1 MVLGHHLRTKNEWDR
16 VMRSEILF
24 QQKFKI
30 HGGDF
35 VNAGESSIK
44 IRNILKEIGIDTDII
59 RRIAI
64 AAYEAEMNVVMF
76 AQHGTMHLLVYS
88 NKILLKVAD
97 EGQGIENIE
106 LAMQPGF
113 SMATEEM
120 REMGFGAGMGL
131 PNIKKNADV
140 LNITSTVGKGT
151 RLEININ
158 LNSKN
163 D

>member
-1 MVLGHHLRTKNEWDR
+1 MKSD
-16 VMRSEILF
+16 ILF

-30 HGGDF
+30 NGGDF

-44 IRNILKEIGIDTDII
+44 IRNILREIGIDTDII

-64 AAYEAEMNVVMF
+64 AAYEAEMNVVMY

-88 NKILLKVAD
+88 SKILLKIED
-97 EGQGIENIE
+97 EGQGIEDIE
-106 LAMQPGF
+106 LAMQPGY
-113 SMATEEM
+113 STATEEM

-140 LNITSTVGKGT
+140 FDITSAAGKGT
-151 RLEININ
+151 KVKITMN

-163 D
+163 G